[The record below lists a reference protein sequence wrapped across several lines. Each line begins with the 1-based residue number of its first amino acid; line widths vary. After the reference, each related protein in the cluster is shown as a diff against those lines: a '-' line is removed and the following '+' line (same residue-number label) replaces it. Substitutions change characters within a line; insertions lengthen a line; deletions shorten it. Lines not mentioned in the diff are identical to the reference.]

1 MTGDSARQ
9 QGGPTTARSILANLS
24 VSFWAAILTTIASC
38 ALLWS
43 VNAAWRTD
51 SLVALEVLEHLR
63 LARTELLRGYLL
75 TDRLLGGEAP
85 LTEDGRC
92 AYFEQ
97 AAWRAD
103 NALAALEPM
112 REDASFQNGY
122 ARIAARLGDYHAAI
136 ESLGRN
142 ACAGTGEPGT
152 GVDVLELGKG
162 MADAEKLFGQIASDI
177 HTRLR
182 VRALRQDGYVTA
194 LIVGWAGLM
203 TFVSAAAGV
212 AGLRRRQAETSLRES
227 EERFRLL
234 VESASNAI
242 FLQREGRFAYANPAS
257 ARLFGAD
264 GPDALIGLPIIE
276 RIHPDDRESVAER
289 IRSLNEDLHDAPW
302 NEERILRLDGTPV
315 VVEAAATPLDVKG
328 ARGALVQMHDVSA
341 RKQAEE
347 ELRASLREKEMLLRE
362 VHHRVKNSLQ
372 IILSLMRLQE
382 ADIASEAERER
393 FARLGHRI
401 RSMALIHGQLYK
413 TGGLGYIDMGGYA
426 AALLAQLEATF
437 NRKGKVRLES
447 ELEEVRLDI
456 ERAVPLGLLMN
467 ELVTNAFKHA
477 FDGREDG
484 LLRVTLARTGEGEAR
499 LTVCDDG
506 PGMPQEGDLRAG
518 SLGMTL
524 VAGLTEQLQG
534 SLIWLPGQGATAQID
549 FPL

>member
-1 MTGDSARQ
+1 MAS
-9 QGGPTTARSILANLS
+9 RSILANLS
-24 VSFWAAILTTIASC
+24 ASFWAAILTTIASC
-38 ALLWS
+38 VLLWS

-75 TDRLLGGEAP
+75 TDRLLEGETP
-85 LTEDGRC
+85 LVEDGRC

-97 AAWRAD
+97 AAWRAGG
-103 NALAALEPM
+103 ALAALAPM
-112 REDASFQNGY
+112 RADASFQNGY
-122 ARIAARLGDYHAAI
+122 ARIAARLGDYRTAI

-142 ACAGTGEPGT
+142 ACAGVGGPGAA
-152 GVDVLELGKG
+152 VDALDLSKG
-162 MADAEKLFGQIASDI
+162 MADAEKLFSQIASDI

-182 VRALRQDGYVTA
+182 DRALRQDGYITA

-203 TFVSAAAGV
+203 AFVSVAAGV
-212 AGLRRRQAETSLRES
+212 AGLRRKQAEASLRES

-264 GPDALIGLPIIE
+264 APDALVGLPIIE

-289 IRSLNEDLHDAPW
+289 IRSLNEDLEGAAW
-302 NEERILRLDGTPV
+302 NEERILRLDGSPV
-315 VVEAAATPLDVKG
+315 VVEAAASPMLVDG

-382 ADIASEAERER
+382 ADITSGAERER
-393 FARLGHRI
+393 FARLEHRI

-437 NRKGKVRLES
+437 NREGKVRLKA

-477 FDGREDG
+477 FDGREEG
-484 LLRVTLARTGEGEAR
+484 LLRVRLERTGEGEAR
-499 LTVCDDG
+499 LTVSDDG
-506 PGMPQEGDLRAG
+506 PGMPQEGGLRAG

-534 SLIWLPGQGATAQID
+534 SLAWLPGQGATARID